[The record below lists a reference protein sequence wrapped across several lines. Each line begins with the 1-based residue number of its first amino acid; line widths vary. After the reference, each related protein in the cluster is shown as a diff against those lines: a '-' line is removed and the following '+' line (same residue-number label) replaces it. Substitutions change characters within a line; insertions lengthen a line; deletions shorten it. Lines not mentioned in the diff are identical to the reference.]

1 LGITQSKVPRAGIKI
16 KDKWKGPT
24 ETPCKNI
31 KAHKVPLFYNLI
43 DGDMDII
50 EYQVWDVEEENIEE
64 ETKKQVELHQQ
75 VQAQLTKL

>member
-31 KAHKVPLFYNLI
+31 KAHKVPLFYNLSY
-43 DGDMDII
+43 GDMDII
-50 EYQVWDVEEENIEE
+50 EYQVWVIVEEDIWEE
-64 ETKKQVELHQQ
+64 KKKQVEQYHK
-75 VQAQLTKL
+75 V